1 MIALGLGADSGIFL
15 QPLWQ
20 ADELQYLVIND
31 RDEAVDILANADLAG
46 CNGELVSERLAGP
59 WTLEARSH
67 RVLSGSE
74 VTALFGQYSSWFA
87 NGSPLGVDHLGER
100 PPLAAEAGMVIS
112 NHGMNGGGG
121 DSFAQIE
128 TDFVVAPG
136 PTFTITIVLPPGD
149 LTLAARPFEV
159 GLRTVD
165 VLAVRSERAT
175 VRETADGFSVVVAVP
190 GNPAW
195 SYASATADDFARIE
209 VDVAVP
215 SDIGDA
221 PGVAFDAWFCAIRTS
236 RGECAAGNGMSR
248 AFALSR

>member
-1 MIALGLGADSGIFL
+1 MAKARFIHCVFFLAGCIGGTASDTLDAPEAPAAGGPDDCSNETQAGEAAVIALGLGADSGIFL

-165 VLAVRSERAT
+165 VLAVR
-175 VRETADGFSVVVAVP
+175 
-190 GNPAW
+190 
-195 SYASATADDFARIE
+195 
-209 VDVAVP
+209 
-215 SDIGDA
+215 
-221 PGVAFDAWFCAIRTS
+221 
-236 RGECAAGNGMSR
+236 
-248 AFALSR
+248 